1 MSRIS
6 TFLLAGAMMALVAA
20 CAGSRYET
28 ITISPRVDLTQHDTI
43 GVIDFDTS
51 SKGELGPLTTR
62 RFTELARQDQGLVRM
77 LSFGPEKK
85 ALRSV
90 GERRLGADAY
100 KALGTKHGV
109 QTIVTGELTVSEVKP
124 DVTLHSLSSASV
136 TGKVDATLAVEL
148 IEARTGASI
157 WSSSARSTRSVGHIS
172 VYKGG
177 VFVFDAE
184 DPEGAYGDLVD
195 SLVTQVTRD
204 FRVSYER
211 RRVE

>member
-1 MSRIS
+1 MSRKS
-6 TFLLAGAMMALVAA
+6 TLLLAILVLVCLG

-28 ITISPRVDLTQHDTI
+28 VTVSPRIDLAQHETI
-43 GVIDFDTS
+43 GVIDFSTAS
-51 SKGELGPLTTR
+51 RGELGPLTTR

-77 LSFGPEKK
+77 LSFGSEKK

-90 GERRLGADAY
+90 GERRLNTKAFR
-100 KALGTKHGV
+100 ALGARHGV
-109 QTIVTGELTVSEVKP
+109 QTIVTGELTVSGVKP
-124 DVTLHSLSSASV
+124 DLALHGLSAGSV
-136 TGKVDATLAVEL
+136 TGKVDATLAVEM
-148 IEARTGASI
+148 IETETGASL
-157 WSSSARSTRSVGHIS
+157 WNSSARATRSVGQVS
-172 VYKGG
+172 VHDGG

-184 DPEGAYGDLVD
+184 DPEGAYGELVD